1 MHFASKRFLLAGS
14 VVALAA
20 LTGCPSE
27 QATGTRPPAQATA
40 PVLPKQAAAP
50 AAQAGSSGQNAN
62 ANAAQNAN
70 AGAAQGSPQKTPAG
84 PGGQAATGQAAA
96 GQAAAAPQEPS
107 LQDKQLIDSVEK
119 AYHAGLADYQ
129 AGHVESARA
138 NFDYAVDLLLRCKCD
153 LRGDEALSEEFDHIV
168 DAVNTLEMDALRQN
182 GPAQQAAEPTPV
194 EAAGNITTPAN
205 PNVAAKAEAELKT
218 TVSDL
223 PLVMNEY
230 VARYVDFFTNSPK
243 GHATIVSSLE
253 RMGRYKDMI
262 QRVLREEG
270 VPQDLI
276 YQAFAE
282 SGFRPEAVNARS
294 GAGGMW
300 QFMPYGTYGLEH
312 TAWYDERFDP
322 EKATHAYAREIKK
335 MYDQLGDWYLAMAAY
350 DWGPGNIQKAVQRT
364 GYADFW
370 ELYRRNNLPQETKNY
385 VPVFLA
391 VTLMAKNPKQ
401 YGLED
406 IQPDPPLVTD
416 TVTTNYA
423 VDLRLVSDIVGAPV
437 QEIAGLNPSLLR
449 MITPPEESFDLHLP
463 AGTAEVFQ
471 RDIAAIP
478 VDKRRSWRFHEV
490 QDGDTLASLARTWHV
505 SASEL
510 AFVNQLTPNADL
522 SGVDSLII
530 PQAPVSQPGLRNTL
544 YRPRRGDT
552 LVTIAD
558 QFGVTVAELR
568 RWNHLRGAAFV
579 PGHSLYVSEP
589 AHISSLR
596 YGRRRHH
603 GTKSGGKA
611 PAKVAAASNAPK
623 KPA

>member
-1 MHFASKRFLLAGS
+1 MRFALKRCLLAGS
-14 VVALAA
+14 IAALAA
-20 LTGCPSE
+20 LTE
-27 QATGTRPPAQATA
+27 QAAPAQAPSSQSGPAA
-40 PVLPKQAAAP
+40 PSAPASRAAGASQAAA
-50 AAQAGSSGQNAN
+50 QSR
-62 ANAAQNAN
+62 
-70 AGAAQGSPQKTPAG
+70 
-84 PGGQAATGQAAA
+84 
-96 GQAAAAPQEPS
+96 AAPTATASPEPS
-107 LQDKQLIDSVEK
+107 PRDKQLIDSVET
-119 AYHAGLADYQ
+119 AYHAGLTDYQ
-129 AGHVESARA
+129 QGHVEAARA
-138 NFDYAVDLLLRCKCD
+138 NFDYAVDLLLRCNCD
-153 LRGDEALSEEFDHIV
+153 LRSDDALSEEFDHIV
-168 DAVNTLEMDALRQN
+168 DAVNTLEMDALRQNN

-223 PLVMNEY
+223 PLVMNDY
-230 VARYVDFFTNSPK
+230 VATYVDFFENSPK
-243 GHATIVSSLE
+243 GHGTIVASLE

-262 QRVLREEG
+262 QQVLRDEG

-282 SGFRPEAVNARS
+282 SGFRPQAVNPRS
-294 GAGGMW
+294 GAAGMW
-300 QFMPYGTYGLEH
+300 QFMPWGTYGLEH

-322 EKATHAYAREIKK
+322 IKATHAYAREIRK

-406 IQPDPPLVTD
+406 ITTDPPLVID

-437 QEIAGLNPSLLR
+437 QEIEGLNPSLLR
-449 MITPPEESFDLHLP
+449 MSTPPEESFDLHLP

-471 RDIAAIP
+471 RDIAEIP
-478 VDKRRSWRFHEV
+478 VEKRRYWRFHTVE
-490 QDGDTLASLARTWHV
+490 DGDTLASLARTWHV
-505 SASEL
+505 SESEL
-510 AFVNQLTPNADL
+510 AFVNQLKPTADL
-522 SGVDSLII
+522 SGVDSLVI
-530 PQAPVSQPGLRNTL
+530 PLVPVSEPGALRSTL
-544 YRPRRGDT
+544 YRPGRGDT

-558 QFGVTVAELR
+558 RFGVTVAQLR
-568 RWNHLRGAAFV
+568 RWNNLRGGAETA
-579 PGHSLYVSEP
+579 SC
-589 AHISSLR
+589 
-596 YGRRRHH
+596 
-603 GTKSGGKA
+603 GGKQRWKDSGCESR
-611 PAKVAAASNAPK
+611 AKEAGVATIDL
-623 KPA
+623 

>member
-1 MHFASKRFLLAGS
+1 MLIAFERALLAGT
-14 VVALAA
+14 LAA
-20 LTGCPSE
+20 LASLAGPQTPQSSAPP
-27 QATGTRPPAQATA
+27 QAASAPTA
-40 PVLPKQAAAP
+40 PGSQNVPATQA
-50 AAQAGSSGQNAN
+50 QT
-62 ANAAQNAN
+62 
-70 AGAAQGSPQKTPAG
+70 TPA
-84 PGGQAATGQAAA
+84 P
-96 GQAAAAPQEPS
+96 PEPS
-107 LQDKQLIDSVEK
+107 ARDKQLIDSVEK
-119 AYHAGLADYQ
+119 AYHAGLSDYQ
-129 AGHVESARA
+129 QGHIASARA

-153 LRGDEALSEEFDHIV
+153 LRSDDALSEEFDHIV
-168 DAVNTLEMDALRQN
+168 DAVNTLELDALQQN
-182 GPAQQAAEPTPV
+182 ATTAQQPAEPTPV

-205 PNVAAKAEAELKT
+205 PNVAATAEAELKT

-223 PLVMNEY
+223 PLVMNDY
-230 VARYVDFFTNSPK
+230 VATYIDFFENSPK
-243 GHATIVSSLE
+243 GHSTIVASLE

-282 SGFRPEAVNARS
+282 SGFRPQAVNPKS

-300 QFMPYGTYGLEH
+300 QFMPYGTYGLAH

-391 VTLMAKNPKQ
+391 VTLMAKNPRQ
-401 YGLED
+401 YGLTE
-406 IQPDPPLVTD
+406 IAPDPPLLID
-416 TVTTNYA
+416 TVKTDYA

-437 QEIAGLNPSLLR
+437 QEIESLNPSLLR
-449 MITPPEESFDLHLP
+449 MSTPPDESFDLHLP
-463 AGTAEVFQ
+463 AGTGDLFQKEIAE
-471 RDIAAIP
+471 IP

-490 QDGDTLASLARTWHV
+490 QDSDTLASLARTWHV
-505 SASEL
+505 SISEL
-510 AFVNQLTPNADL
+510 AFVNQLTPGADL
-522 SGVDSLII
+522 AGVDSLII
-530 PQAPVSQPGLRNTL
+530 PQAPVSDGALRSTL
-544 YRPRRGDT
+544 YRPSRGDT

-558 QFGVTVAELR
+558 RFGVTVAQLR
-568 RWNHLRGAAFV
+568 RWNNLGKAGLV
-579 PGHSLYVSEP
+579 PGHGLYVSEP
-589 AHISSLR
+589 ARISGLR
-596 YGRRRHH
+596 YGKKRRAS
-603 GTKSGGKA
+603 TKTGSRTATKTA
-611 PAKVAAASNAPK
+611 SANHAASHTTKK

>member
-1 MHFASKRFLLAGS
+1 MPFALTRILLTGS
-14 VVALAA
+14 MAALVALAEPGA
-20 LTGCPSE
+20 SAQDAASPPNQNGQGAAVGQNAPG
-27 QATGTRPPAQATA
+27 APAVPAAGPAQA
-40 PVLPKQAAAP
+40 AP
-50 AAQAGSSGQNAN
+50 A
-62 ANAAQNAN
+62 
-70 AGAAQGSPQKTPAG
+70 SPEVSQR
-84 PGGQAATGQAAA
+84 
-96 GQAAAAPQEPS
+96 
-107 LQDKQLIDSVEK
+107 DKQLIDSVET
-119 AYHAGLADYQ
+119 AYHAGLTDYQ
-129 AGHVESARA
+129 QGHVESARA

-153 LRGDEALSEEFDHIV
+153 LRSDEALSEEFDHIV

-182 GPAQQAAEPTPV
+182 NGPPQQAAEPTPV

-223 PLVMNEY
+223 PLVMNDY
-230 VARYVDFFTNSPK
+230 VASYVDFFENSPK
-243 GHATIVSSLE
+243 GHGTIVASLE

-262 QRVLREEG
+262 QKVLREEG

-282 SGFRPEAVNARS
+282 SGFRPQAVNPRS
-294 GAGGMW
+294 GAAGMW
-300 QFMPYGTYGLEH
+300 QFMPWGTYGLEH

-322 EKATHAYAREIKK
+322 IKATHAYAREIKK

-406 IQPDPPLVTD
+406 ITPDPPLVTD

-423 VDLRLVSDIVGAPV
+423 VDLRLVSDIVNAPV
-437 QEIAGLNPSLLR
+437 QEIEALNPSLLR
-449 MITPPEESFDLHLP
+449 MSTPPEESFDLHLP
-463 AGTAEVFQ
+463 AGTSDVFQ
-471 RDIAAIP
+471 RDIAEIP
-478 VDKRRSWRFHEV
+478 IEKRRYWRFHTVEE
-490 QDGDTLASLARTWHV
+490 GDTLASLARTWHV

-510 AFVNQLTPNADL
+510 AFVNQLKPGVDL
-522 SGVDSLII
+522 SGVDSLVI
-530 PQAPVSQPGLRNTL
+530 PQTPASEPRALRSTL
-544 YRPRRGDT
+544 YWPARGDT

-558 QFGVTVAELR
+558 RFGVTVAQLR
-568 RWNHLRGAAFV
+568 RWNNLRGSALV
-579 PGHSLYVSEP
+579 PGHGLYVSEP
-589 AHISSLR
+589 ARISGLR

-603 GTKSGGKA
+603 VAAKTGGKVTG
-611 PAKVAAASNAPK
+611 KMAAASHAPK

>member
-1 MHFASKRFLLAGS
+1 MAAL
-14 VVALAA
+14 VALAD
-20 LTGCPSE
+20 
-27 QATGTRPPAQATA
+27 QAAPAQASS
-40 PVLPKQAAAP
+40 P
-50 AAQAGSSGQNAN
+50 SGQN
-62 ANAAQNAN
+62 
-70 AGAAQGSPQKTPAG
+70 
-84 PGGQAATGQAAA
+84 GQAATAGQTAPGSAAIPAA
-96 GQAAAAPQEPS
+96 GQSQAAPAPAEVSPR
-107 LQDKQLIDSVEK
+107 DKQLIDSVET
-119 AYHAGLADYQ
+119 AYHAGLTDYQ
-129 AGHVESARA
+129 QGHVAAARA

-153 LRGDEALSEEFDHIV
+153 LRSDDALSEEFDHIV

-182 GPAQQAAEPTPV
+182 NGPPQQPAEPTPV

-223 PLVMNEY
+223 PLVMNDY
-230 VARYVDFFTNSPK
+230 VASYVDFFENSPK
-243 GHATIVSSLE
+243 GHGTIVASLE

-262 QRVLREEG
+262 QQVLREEG

-282 SGFRPEAVNARS
+282 SGFRPQAVNARS
-294 GAGGMW
+294 GAAGMW
-300 QFMPYGTYGLEH
+300 QFMPWGTYGLEH

-322 EKATHAYAREIKK
+322 IKATHAYAREIKK

-370 ELYRRNNLPQETKNY
+370 QLYKRNNLPQETKNY

-406 IQPDPPLVTD
+406 ITPDPPLVID

-423 VDLRLVSDIVGAPV
+423 VDLRLVSDIVNAPV
-437 QEIAGLNPSLLR
+437 QEIEGLNPSLLR
-449 MITPPEESFDLHLP
+449 MSTPPEESFDLHLP
-463 AGTAEVFQ
+463 AGTSEVFQ
-471 RDIAAIP
+471 RDIAEIP
-478 VDKRRSWRFHEV
+478 VEKRRYWRFHTVE
-490 QDGDTLASLARTWHV
+490 DGDTLASLAKTWHV
-505 SASEL
+505 SMSEL
-510 AFVNQLTPNADL
+510 AFVNQLKPAADL
-522 SGVDSLII
+522 SGVDSLVI
-530 PQAPVSQPGLRNTL
+530 PLAPVSEPSALRSTL
-544 YRPRRGDT
+544 YRPRSGDT

-558 QFGVTVAELR
+558 QFGVTVAQLR
-568 RWNHLRGAAFV
+568 RWNNLRGSALV

-589 AHISSLR
+589 ARLSGLR
-596 YGRRRHH
+596 YGKRRH
-603 GTKSGGKA
+603 GTAKTGGKA
-611 PAKVAAASNAPK
+611 ARKMAAASHAPK

>member
-1 MHFASKRFLLAGS
+1 MRFALKRFLLAGS
-14 VVALAA
+14 MAALAA
-20 LTGCPSE
+20 LAEQSAPG
-27 QATGTRPPAQATA
+27 QATSPSGQNGQGATPGQTAPSSPAASAAQAT
-40 PVLPKQAAAP
+40 P
-50 AAQAGSSGQNAN
+50 
-62 ANAAQNAN
+62 
-70 AGAAQGSPQKTPAG
+70 
-84 PGGQAATGQAAA
+84 
-96 GQAAAAPQEPS
+96 EPS
-107 LQDKQLIDSVEK
+107 PRDRQLIDAVET
-119 AYHAGLADYQ
+119 AYHAGLTDYQ
-129 AGHVESARA
+129 QGHVEAARA

-153 LRGDEALSEEFDHIV
+153 LRSDQALGDEFDHIV

-182 GPAQQAAEPTPV
+182 GPGPQAEPSPV
-194 EAAGNITTPAN
+194 DVAGNITTPAS

-230 VARYVDFFTNSPK
+230 VASYIEFFENSSK
-243 GHATIVSSLE
+243 GHGTIVASLE

-282 SGFRPEAVNARS
+282 SGFRPQAVNSKS

-406 IQPDPPLVTD
+406 ITTDPPLVTD
-416 TVTTNYA
+416 TVKTDYA
-423 VDLRLVSDIVGAPV
+423 VDLRLVSDIVNAPV
-437 QEIAGLNPSLLR
+437 QEIEGLNPSLLR
-449 MITPPEESFDLHLP
+449 MTTPPEESFDLHLP
-463 AGTAEVFQ
+463 AGTADLFQ
-471 RDIAAIP
+471 RDIAEIP
-478 VDKRRSWRFHEV
+478 VEKRRYWRFHTVE
-490 QDGDTLASLARTWHV
+490 DGDTLASLAKTWHV
-505 SASEL
+505 SESEL
-510 AFVNQLTPNADL
+510 AFVNQLKPTADL
-522 SGVDSLII
+522 SGVDSLVI
-530 PQAPVSQPGLRNTL
+530 PLAPVSEPGALRSTL

-558 QFGVTVAELR
+558 RFGVTVAQLR
-568 RWNHLRGAAFV
+568 RWNSLRGSALV
-579 PGHSLYVSEP
+579 PGHGLYVSEP
-589 AHISSLR
+589 AHISGLR
-596 YGRRRHH
+596 YGKRRHAS
-603 GTKSGGKA
+603 TKAGGKA
-611 PAKVAAASNAPK
+611 AARTAAPGHAPK